1 MKSSLLELAPE
12 LLELAFFAAS
22 SVALTVV
29 GALIERFALATAQS
43 GDLKIGL
50 WAAVIGTVALY
61 VAFLLATEQ
70 FPAKLA
76 GIRAQLTDDRAT

>member
-12 LLELAFFAAS
+12 LLELTFFAVS
-22 SVALTVV
+22 SVVLTIV
-29 GALIERFALATAQS
+29 GALIEQFAIATAQS

-61 VAFLLATEQ
+61 IAFLLATDK
-70 FPAKLA
+70 FSAKLA
-76 GIRAQLTDDRAT
+76 VVRTELAD

>member
-12 LLELAFFAAS
+12 LLELAFFAVS
-22 SVALTVV
+22 SVALTVA
-29 GALIERFALATAQS
+29 GALIEQFALTTAQS

-61 VAFLLATEQ
+61 IAFLLMTDK
-70 FPAKLA
+70 FTAKLA
-76 GIRAQLTDDRAT
+76 MIRSELAN